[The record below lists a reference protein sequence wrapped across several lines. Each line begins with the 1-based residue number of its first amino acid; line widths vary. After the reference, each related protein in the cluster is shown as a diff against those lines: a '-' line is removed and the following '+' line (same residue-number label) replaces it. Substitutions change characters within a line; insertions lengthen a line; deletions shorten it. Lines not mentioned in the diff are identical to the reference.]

1 MVAVAPP
8 KTLNICDVPEDIIIA
23 TERGMICENL
33 LSMGQDRG
41 EEESVKIPAVENED
55 GRLHVRWKGVDV

>member
-33 LSMGQDRG
+33 LGSSCG
-41 EEESVKIPAVENED
+41 EESVKIPAVENED